1 MLDDAALDELLDGD
15 DTEEPDAADELLLDD
30 DALDKLLDGDDTE
43 DHILL
48 LLLPLP
54 LPALDEL
61 PKPPVILQGTYEW

>member
-1 MLDDAALDELLDGD
+1 MLDHALDELLDGDHTEELDADDELLLDDAALDELLDGD
-15 DTEEPDAADELLLDD
+15 DTE
-30 DALDKLLDGDDTE
+30 
-43 DHILL
+43 DHMLL